1 MSRELPSQPNLNY
14 LRKQAKS
21 LQRSQSSWKLADAQR
36 QLADEYGFTSWAQLK
51 SFVLQQQLSPA
62 EALKLAVCDSDA
74 RVVEEV
80 FNRYPELR
88 AIVDEPLPGYG
99 FGQHAL
105 FAAVQRSDRPT
116 IDLLLRFGADI
127 KKRTQWWAGGF
138 GVLDDCDPSIA
149 NFLIERGAELDA
161 HSAARLGRLEELRTF
176 IALDPEVV
184 CARGGDGQ
192 TALHFAS
199 SVHVAELLLT
209 AGADMDALD
218 VDHESTPA
226 QYMLRV
232 EQRRHYPR
240 DRQSVARYL
249 VQKGCKTDLLMA
261 AALGDLELVRE
272 HLERDPGCI
281 YMSVSGEWF
290 PMRDPRAG
298 GTIYIW
304 QLGRNRTVH
313 TVAREFGHE
322 KIFDFLLASTPE
334 ELKMRLACELGDT
347 DTFRRTLANKPDFVS
362 TLSDD
367 MARKLPEAA
376 QSNNAQA
383 VRLMLEAGWPV
394 DTRGEMGATAL
405 HWAAFNGNPEMTAD
419 ILRFAP
425 ALEMKSLEYSGSALS
440 WAVYA
445 SGNGW
450 RRDNGDFVETVRLLL
465 QAGATV
471 PPHAE
476 DLEPNDSVLELLP

>member
-1 MSRELPSQPNLNY
+1 
-14 LRKQAKS
+14 
-21 LQRSQSSWKLADAQR
+21 LANAQR
-36 QLADEYGFTSWAQLK
+36 QLAHEYGFPSWAKLK

-62 EALKLAVCDSDA
+62 EALKLAVCDGDA
-74 RVVEEV
+74 QAVEETL
-80 FNRYPELR
+80 NKYPELR

-116 IDLLLRFGADI
+116 IDLLLRFGANI
-127 KKRTQWWAGGF
+127 RKRTEWWAGGF
-138 GVLDDCDPSIA
+138 GVLDDCDPSLA
-149 NFLIERGAELDA
+149 DFLIERGAELDA
-161 HSAARLGRLEELRTF
+161 HSAARLDRIEELRRF
-176 IALDPEVV
+176 IALDRGVV
-184 CARGGDGQ
+184 HARGGDGQ
-192 TALHFAS
+192 TPLHFAS
-199 SVHVAELLLT
+199 SVPVAELLLT

-249 VQKGCKTDLLMA
+249 IQKGCKTDLLMA

-272 HLERDPGCI
+272 HLERDPGCVF
-281 YMSVSGEWF
+281 MSVSSEWF
-290 PMRDPRAG
+290 PVRDSRAG

-304 QLGRNRTVH
+304 QLGRNRTAH

-322 KIFDFLLASTPE
+322 KIFEFLLARTPE
-334 ELKMRLACELGDT
+334 DLKMRLACELGDT
-347 DTFRRTLANKPDFVS
+347 DTFRRTLGNKPDFVS
-362 TLSDD
+362 TLSDE
-367 MARKLPEAA
+367 MARKLPDAA

-405 HWAAFNGNPEMTAD
+405 HWAAFNGNPEMAAD

-425 ALEMKSLEYSGSALS
+425 ALEMKSVEYSGSALS

-450 RRDNGDFVETVRLLL
+450 RRDSGDFVTTVRLLL
-465 QAGATV
+465 QAGATM

-476 DLEPNDSVLELLP
+476 DLEPSDPVLELLP

>member
-1 MSRELPSQPNLNY
+1 MSRELPSQPNLSY

-21 LQRSQSSWKLADAQR
+21 LQRSVLSCKLADAQR
-36 QLADEYGFTSWAQLK
+36 QLASEYGFTSWGKLK

-74 RVVEEV
+74 QAVEEV
-80 FNRYPELR
+80 LNRYPQLR
-88 AIVDEPLPGYG
+88 AIIDEPLPGDG

-105 FAAVQRSDRPT
+105 FAAVQRGDRAT
-116 IDLLLRFGADI
+116 IDILLRFGANI
-127 KKRTQWWAGGF
+127 SKRTEWWAGGF
-138 GVLDDCDPSIA
+138 GVLDDCDPSFA
-149 NFLIERGAELDA
+149 DFLIERGAELDA
-161 HSAARLGRLEELRTF
+161 HSAARLGEIEELQRF
-176 IALDPEVV
+176 IALDPRVV
-184 CARGGDGQ
+184 HARGGDGQ
-192 TALHFAS
+192 TPLHFAS
-199 SVHVAELLLT
+199 SVAIAELLLT
-209 AGADMDALD
+209 AGADINALD

-232 EQRRHYPR
+232 EQRRHYPQ
-240 DRQSVARYL
+240 DRQNVARYL
-249 VQKGCKTDLLMA
+249 IQKGCKTDLLMA

-281 YMSVSGEWF
+281 YMAVSPKWF

-304 QLGRNRTVH
+304 QLGRNRTAH

-322 KIFDFLLASTPE
+322 NVFDFLLAHTPE
-334 ELKMRLACELGDT
+334 DLKMSLACELGDS
-347 DTFRRTLANKPDFVS
+347 DTLRRTLAARPDFLS

-367 MARKLPEAA
+367 TARKLPDAA

-394 DTRGEMGATAL
+394 DTPGEMGATAL

-425 ALEMKSLEYSGSALS
+425 PLEMKSVESGSALS

-450 RRDNGDFVETVRLLL
+450 RRDTGDFVATVRLLL

-471 PPHAE
+471 PSNAE
-476 DLEPNDSVLELLP
+476 DLEPSDAVMDLLP